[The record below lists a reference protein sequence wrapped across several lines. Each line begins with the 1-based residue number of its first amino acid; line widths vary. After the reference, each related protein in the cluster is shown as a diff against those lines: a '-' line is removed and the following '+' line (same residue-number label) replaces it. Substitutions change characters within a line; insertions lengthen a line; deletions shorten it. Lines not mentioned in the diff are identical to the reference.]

1 MVFTPCPRKSKHTV
15 FHLGGFH
22 WCSSNIRK
30 TSPHLCL
37 VSLAGLIFD
46 FFFYFHIVMDAALSV
61 ASCVHVST
69 SSAPFIESNLIQT
82 LPTLPVSP
90 CYNCNRQHRP
100 NIAVT
105 LQMSHSSFPP
115 CWRKTEL
122 VIKAHQIRDDPCF
135 EAPIFFA
142 IQVMNH
148 FWVSIVL
155 HTTLQSHFGST
166 PTNI

>member
-1 MVFTPCPRKSKHTV
+1 MSRFFSRV
-15 FHLGGFH
+15 
-22 WCSSNIRK
+22 NIW
-30 TSPHLCL
+30 L
-37 VSLAGLIFD
+37 
-46 FFFYFHIVMDAALSV
+46 FFYFHIVMDAALSV

-69 SSAPFIESNLIQT
+69 SWAPFIESNLIQT

-135 EAPIFFA
+135 EAPIFFCHSSDESLLS
-142 IQVMNH
+142 QHSTSYNPPES
-148 FWVSIVL
+148 FWKHTNQHLTFEKVSGLIWRQHRAAVEYRNVN
-155 HTTLQSHFGST
+155 
-166 PTNI
+166 PCCA